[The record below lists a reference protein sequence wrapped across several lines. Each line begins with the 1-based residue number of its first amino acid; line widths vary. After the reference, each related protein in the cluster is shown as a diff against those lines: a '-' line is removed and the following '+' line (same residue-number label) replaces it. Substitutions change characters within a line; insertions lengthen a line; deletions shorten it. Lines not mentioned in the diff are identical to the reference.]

1 MAAKET
7 KTSTNTKKDTPV
19 SETASKALEALE
31 DLNSVPSFGVDTKAV
46 EAEEKEKQETIR
58 AEEIH
63 RNLTEEGKRP
73 TKLPKDTQ
81 PVEDWRGTDY
91 TYFPGSSLET
101 KHHRA
106 FDRNIN
112 KMRPVGVP
120 EEYVYQWESTDTRAI
135 AAAKARGWKF
145 AIYDGGS
152 LSGLSEGGFQGTDL
166 FERTVD
172 GRILNGDVYLM
183 FMPLRKHIEILEK
196 MAKDQDTL
204 NQKPTVDFM
213 NDAYKAGVRG
223 FLEADEDEDVWGN
236 RPYNPAARDHGAKRI
251 YN

>member
-1 MAAKET
+1 MAATDK
-7 KTSTNTKKDTPV
+7 KTSSNKEET
-19 SETASKALEALE
+19 TASAKAKAALDE
-31 DLNSVPSFGVDTKAV
+31 LNATPSFGVDTKAV
-46 EAEEKEKQETIR
+46 EKEEKEKQEAIR

-63 RNLTEEGKRP
+63 RNFTEEGKKP
-73 TKLPKDTQ
+73 TKMPKDTQ

-101 KHHRA
+101 KHHRVY
-106 FDRNIN
+106 DRNIN
-112 KMRPVGVP
+112 KMRKCGIP
-120 EEYVYQWESTDTRAI
+120 ESYVYQWESTDPRAI

-145 AIYDGGS
+145 CLYDGGS
-152 LSGLSEGGFQGTDL
+152 LSGLDEGGFQGTDL

-172 GRILNGDVYLM
+172 GRVLNGDVYLM
-183 FMPLRKHIEILEK
+183 YMDMGKHLTILEK
-196 MAKDQDTL
+196 MKKDQDTL
-204 NQKPTVDFM
+204 SQKPTVDFM

-236 RPYNPAARDHGAKRI
+236 RPYNPAARDSGRKI